1 MRIKKSF
8 CLVLMMVFFIACNNE
23 TNKTAPV
30 KGEEKKGNAAIN
42 SPEYDVGLDLV
53 AKSDCFS
60 CHKLNEASVGP
71 AYGDIA
77 KKYENNEANI
87 SLLADKVIKGGQGVW
102 GQVPMAAHPLIT
114 KEDAEKMVKYILLLK
129 Q

>member
-8 CLVLMMVFFIACNNE
+8 CIASLLVFCFACNNQS
-23 TNKTAPV
+23 NKPAPANA
-30 KGEEKKGNAAIN
+30 EEKKGGAAIN
-42 SPEYDVGLDLV
+42 SPEYEAGLDLV

-87 SLLADKVIKGGQGVW
+87 GLLADKVIKGGQGVW

-129 Q
+129 E